1 MGRGLI
7 GGRPLGAVSVQ
18 LAERQQGPS
27 ALVVLVLVVLV
38 VAGRG
43 LICAALSQKALNQD
57 KSIFIF

>member
-27 ALVVLVLVVLV
+27 ALVVLVLLVV